1 MKAAVTR
8 VEPTDW
14 QVIRAL
20 RLRALQVDRSSFQS
34 TYEGEAAYS
43 EQQWRDWAAG
53 DAAGDE
59 YATFI
64 AREGEHAV
72 GMVGAY
78 RDETNPRLFHIFAM
92 WVAPEVRRAG
102 IGRLLLGEIED
113 WIRSR
118 GGSSAHLS
126 VTTGA
131 SAARRL
137 YEGAGYQPDG
147 GEVES
152 GHTPGLV
159 EVSLVKNLSDLS
171 TPH

>member
-1 MKAAVTR
+1 MKAVVTR

-14 QVIRAL
+14 QLIRAL
-20 RLRALQVDRSSFQS
+20 RLRALQLDRSSFQG

-43 EQQWRDWAAG
+43 EEQWKDWASG

-64 AREGEHAV
+64 ARQGEHAV

-78 RDETNPRLFHIFAM
+78 RDETHPHLFHIIAM

-118 GGSSAHLS
+118 GGSSAQL
-126 VTTGA
+126 
-131 SAARRL
+131 
-137 YEGAGYQPDG
+137 
-147 GEVES
+147 
-152 GHTPGLV
+152 
-159 EVSLVKNLSDLS
+159 
-171 TPH
+171 